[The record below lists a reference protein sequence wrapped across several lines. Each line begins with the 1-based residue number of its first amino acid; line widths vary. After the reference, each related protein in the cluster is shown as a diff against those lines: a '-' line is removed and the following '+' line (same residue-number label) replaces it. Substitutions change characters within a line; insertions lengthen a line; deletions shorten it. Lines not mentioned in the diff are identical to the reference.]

1 MNNKGQSLAV
11 FVLIIPII
19 ILLFILVLDYG
30 MISVEKRKISS
41 SVKSSIKYG
50 LKKIDNENI
59 QDDLKKLIYKNI
71 NQDSIKKLEIQ
82 INNDSI
88 SVDIVVKYDGVFN
101 FITNN
106 IKVFY
111 TGSIVDNKIKI
122 IKR

>member
-106 IKVFY
+106 IKVCY